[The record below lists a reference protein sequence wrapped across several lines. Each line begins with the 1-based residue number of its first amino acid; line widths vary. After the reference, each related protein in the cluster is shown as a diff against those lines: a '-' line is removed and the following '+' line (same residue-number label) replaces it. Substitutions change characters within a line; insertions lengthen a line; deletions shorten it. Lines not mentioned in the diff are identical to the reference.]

1 MSETLESIG
10 DITLISEEIDYVG
23 DIILIFGVGRSEV
36 DTFIWGCLGDSIILD
51 LLAVIVD
58 PPSVSL
64 DPLSSDGLPVKKYV
78 KKFETIGKIGNQ

>member
-36 DTFIWGCLGDSIILD
+36 DTFI
-51 LLAVIVD
+51 
-58 PPSVSL
+58 
-64 DPLSSDGLPVKKYV
+64 
-78 KKFETIGKIGNQ
+78 